1 MVANAGIV
9 RFHTVLNGR
18 CIVPILPLTA
28 LSFTFVLDIARLEDY
43 CDVMNVNI
51 QGVLLCYRDTG
62 LKGVEQG
69 RPWGPDYRCATDEL
83 TLHAF
88 RLTTFV
94 GASSITGKAGERDGC
109 AHCAG
114 KFAIRG
120 MTQAAGECTSD
131 YYPVPSHSLPFCSS

>member
-1 MVANAGIV
+1 M
-9 RFHTVLNGR
+9 RFHTVLNDR

-28 LSFTFVLDIARLEDY
+28 LSFTSILDITRLEDY
-43 CDVMNVNI
+43 RDVMHVNT
-51 QGVLLCYRDTG
+51 QGVLLCCRHAG
-62 LKGVEQG
+62 LKRVEQG

-94 GASSITGKAGERDGC
+94 GASLTTGKAGERDGC

-120 MTQAAGECTSD
+120 VCM
-131 YYPVPSHSLPFCSS
+131 HIIH